1 MKISAIAFCLAVIL
15 SGAQASAHAV
25 YVFAW
30 QEGGNICTDSYFSK
44 KSKVRGGTVH
54 MQDNDRNTL
63 QTGTTGQDGICC
75 FPIPIVEG
83 DLIFVVEA
91 GEGHRGE
98 FTLPAE
104 QIIASDMP
112 ARSENMPEFDE
123 AQLRQIIREELQK
136 ELAPIQ
142 RASAEKND
150 QTPTLREIIGG
161 LGWIV
166 GIFSLLFWLLQRKK
180 EKNN

>member
-1 MKISAIAFCLAVIL
+1 MKTPSVILFLAVL
-15 SGAQASAHAV
+15 LFSTQASAHAV

-30 QEGGNICTDSYFSK
+30 QEGDKLCTDSYFSK

-54 MQDNDRNTL
+54 MQNSDGNTL
-63 QTGTTGQDGICC
+63 QAGTTGEDGICC
-75 FPIPIVEG
+75 FPIPDTVS

-91 GEGHRGE
+91 GEGHRGK

-104 QIIASDMP
+104 QIISSDLSETNEAH
-112 ARSENMPEFDE
+112 AR
-123 AQLRQIIREELQK
+123 AL
-136 ELAPIQ
+136 
-142 RASAEKND
+142 AEKND

-166 GIFSLLFWLLQRKK
+166 GIFSLLFWLRQRKK